1 MNDACYADEKIT
13 KERNKFFSLNY
24 TKPQK
29 DENKI
34 ISTLLLYITIPLSGF
49 AVDVYLPSFPN
60 MVNELHTSVTSL
72 QATLAVY
79 LLSYGISQFLVG
91 AIVDSFGRYKIG
103 ITAFLLFAIS
113 CFIIAVTSSIHLII
127 FLRAIQGLLIATLMI
142 CQRSFLVDLYKDEPQ
157 KLKKYTSLIS
167 IIWSTAPIIAPFV
180 GGYIQYYFNWQ
191 SNFYFL
197 GIYALVMMIMH
208 LIFSGEALKHLKP
221 FQWKSIS
228 VMYKEMFVTKDFVY
242 GVLLLGTSFS
252 MVILFGMSIP
262 FIAENKYHFT
272 SKTTGN
278 LALLSGVSLFLGGL
292 FNRYMINRSITKKL
306 TVSIIVQF
314 VVAVVMLIAGIK
326 TESLITIML
335 FVVMLHFL
343 EGFIYNMYFT
353 YCLTRFTSFAGLSS
367 GFTSGGAYII
377 TSFIT
382 FMLSHQLIIKGQ
394 LSMAVYYVIII
405 ALMLVIL
412 MLALPHLRIVHKP
425 KVRQLIPLK

>member
-1 MNDACYADEKIT
+1 MNDTCYIDEPVT
-13 KERNKFFSLNY
+13 KEPNKFSFNY

-29 DENKI
+29 EENRI
-34 ISTLLLYITIPLSGF
+34 ISTLLIYITIPLSGF

-60 MVNELHTSVTSL
+60 MVSELHTSVTSL

-79 LLSYGISQFLVG
+79 LLSYGISQLLVG

-103 ITAFLLFAIS
+103 IGAFLLFAIS
-113 CFIIAVTSSIHLII
+113 CFMIAVTRDINLVI

-180 GGYIQYYFNWQ
+180 GGYIQYYLNWQ

-221 FQWKSIS
+221 FQWKSIG
-228 VMYKEMFVTKDFVY
+228 VMYKEMFITKDFVY

-262 FIAENKYHFT
+262 FIAENKYHLT

-292 FNRYMINRSITKKL
+292 FNRYMINRSFTKKL
-306 TVSIIVQF
+306 SVSIIVQF
-314 VVAVVMLIAGIK
+314 AIAVVMLIAGIK

-335 FVVMLHFL
+335 FVIMLHFL

-353 YCLTRFTSFAGLSS
+353 YCLTRFTNFAGLSS
-367 GFTSGGAYII
+367 GFASGGAYIM
-377 TSFIT
+377 TSLVTFI
-382 FMLSHQLIIKGQ
+382 LSHQLIIKSQ
-394 LSMAVYYVIII
+394 LNMAVYYLIVV
-405 ALMLVIL
+405 ALMLLIL
-412 MLALPHLRIVHKP
+412 ALALPHLRLAHASKN
-425 KVRQLIPLK
+425 RL

>member
-1 MNDACYADEKIT
+1 MNDTCYADERIT

-103 ITAFLLFAIS
+103 ITAFFLFAIS
-113 CFIIAVTSSIHLII
+113 CFIVAATRNINLII